1 MEDLP
6 ELSTHRYKMS
16 CCQVGNKVYC
26 FFGLCL
32 ERNNESLIEY
42 LDMDKISQGWVELL
56 YQNKTSFN
64 LLTYMSCVNLNDCEL
79 LIIGGLI
86 EDNVPN
92 QKLLY
97 YNVQKNEFI
106 ELNKDL
112 PDSDVKKYLFSKNIM
127 FNLFLKDEVISFTN
141 IDDNNQVHILDNEL
155 KYDLYLA
162 PKL

>member
-1 MEDLP
+1 M
-6 ELSTHRYKMS
+6 R
-16 CCQVGNKVYC
+16 
-26 FFGLCL
+26 
-32 ERNNESLIEY
+32 I
-42 LDMDKISQGWVELL
+42 
-56 YQNKTSFN
+56 
-64 LLTYMSCVNLNDCEL
+64 CVNLNDCEL

>member
-1 MEDLP
+1 
-6 ELSTHRYKMS
+6 
-16 CCQVGNKVYC
+16 
-26 FFGLCL
+26 
-32 ERNNESLIEY
+32 
-42 LDMDKISQGWVELL
+42 MDNVSQGWIELV

-86 EDNVPN
+86 EDNIPN